1 MSKTVQT
8 VIDKLAPLFK
18 TTDEILTEWSSG
30 KSEGNLQFP
39 VLLGMIAVKMNWDEK
54 QLRENDP
61 LVRFY
66 VRNNPEWYVTR
77 GAHGGIMRATDK
89 QNKEAVKAA
98 KEAVKAQ
105 LQAVINAKTATNV
118 SLDTTDVINTDVV
131 DADVD
136 SELQ

>member
-18 TTDEILTEWSSG
+18 TTDEVLTEWSVG

-89 QNKEAVKAA
+89 QNKEAVKSA
-98 KEAVKAQ
+98 KEAIKAQ
-105 LQAVINAKTATNV
+105 LQAVIDAKTAVSADVNTNV
-118 SLDTTDVINTDVV
+118 V
-131 DADVD
+131 DSDVD
-136 SELQ
+136 SDLQ

>member
-1 MSKTVQT
+1 MSNTVQT
-8 VIDKLAPLFK
+8 VLDKLAPLFK
-18 TTDEILTEWSSG
+18 TTDEVLTEWSDG

-89 QNKEAVKAA
+89 QSKEAAKAA
-98 KEAVKAQ
+98 KDLVKAQ
-105 LQAVINAKTATNV
+105 LKSAINAKTDNV
-118 SLDTTDVINTDVV
+118 TTTV
-131 DADVD
+131 DADDAPD
-136 SELQ
+136 SE

>member
-8 VIDKLAPLFK
+8 VIDKLAPLFQ
-18 TTDEILTEWSSG
+18 TTDEVLTEWSNG

-118 SLDTTDVINTDVV
+118 SSDATDVTNVDVV
-131 DADVD
+131 DTDVD